1 MRETCGARAPQD
13 AAHWE
18 KQEESLRRELAFKYK
33 RLMDE
38 QRTKWKRLLDV
49 QQSQQCSALEQ
60 HSSMLDCRF
69 QQELVEWSAEL
80 TSRITREHEARI
92 AALRAQ
98 HLDDEREQSSIGG
111 ARGDG
116 GSRRLARS

>member
-1 MRETCGARAPQD
+1 MRATSGRLSPLD

-18 KQEESLRRELAFKYK
+18 KQEESLRRELALKYK
-33 RLMDE
+33 RLMEE
-38 QRTKWKRLLDV
+38 QRAKWKRLLDV
-49 QQSQQCSALEQ
+49 QQAQQLNALQQ

-98 HLDDEREQSSIGG
+98 HLDDEREQSAIGG
-111 ARGDG
+111 GRGV
-116 GSRRLARS
+116 L